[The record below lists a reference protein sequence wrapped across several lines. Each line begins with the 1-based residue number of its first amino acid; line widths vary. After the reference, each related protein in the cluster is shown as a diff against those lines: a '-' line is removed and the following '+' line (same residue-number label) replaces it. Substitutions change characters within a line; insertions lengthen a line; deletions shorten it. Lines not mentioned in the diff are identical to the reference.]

1 MSWLYFAV
9 SIWGAWF
16 TWNALHPIREHPRM
30 ASLSF
35 VAGWLTSE
43 LPLHHIAWQLLATLV
58 FASAGA
64 FEAWPGRLGL
74 LLSFASWAGL
84 VAVFQRAHEAEPAVE
99 RALREGLGEDYA
111 SELGSA
117 RGEQGLGTVDWMRV
131 LRPFPIRRPEVEV
144 HKDILF
150 ARERGID
157 LQLDVYRNRARAS
170 AAPVLLQIHGGA
182 WILGSKNEQALPL
195 INQLAF
201 DGWVSVSTSY
211 RLSPHATFPDHIVD
225 CKRALAWIREH
236 IADYGGDPDFVVV
249 TGGSAGGHLAALLAL
264 TPNDPEYQPGFE
276 AVDTRVR
283 ACVPFYGVMDFADR
297 NGVYPNDGLRALL
310 EKKVMKGSREEIPE
324 DWDRASPIMRVR
336 SDAPPFFVVHGDS
349 DSLVPVE
356 DARQFVRALR
366 EKAES
371 PVAYAEIPGA
381 QHAFEM
387 FPSLRSLHVVNG
399 VHRFLTWLLRERGA
413 ESA

>member
-1 MSWLYFAV
+1 MSGLYLV
-9 SIWGAWF
+9 LSIWGAWL
-16 TWNALHPIREHPRM
+16 TWNALHPIRHHSRL

-43 LPLHHIAWQLLATLV
+43 LPLHHIAWQLLVTLV

-64 FEAWPGRLGL
+64 FEAWTGRLGL

-99 RALREGLGEDYA
+99 RALREALGEGYA
-111 SELGSA
+111 PELRSA
-117 RGEQGLGTVDWMRV
+117 RGEQGLEREDWMRV

-144 HKDILF
+144 EKDILF
-150 ARERGID
+150 ARARGVD
-157 LQLDVYRNRARAS
+157 LKLDVYRNRSRPS

-182 WILGSKNEQALPL
+182 WILGSKDEQALPL
-195 INQLAF
+195 INQLAS
-201 DGWVSVSTSY
+201 DGWVCVSANY
-211 RLSPHATFPDHIVD
+211 RLSPHATFPDHIID

-236 IADYGGDPDFVVV
+236 IADYGGDPDYVVV

-283 ACVPFYGVMDFADR
+283 ACVPFYGVMDFSDR
-297 NGVYPNDGLRALL
+297 NGVYPNRSLSRLL
-310 EKKVMKGSREEIPE
+310 EKKVMKGSKDEIPE

-336 SDAPPFFVVHGDS
+336 SDAPPFFVVQGDV
-349 DSLVPVE
+349 DNLVPVE
-356 DARQFVRALR
+356 DARQFVSALR
-366 EKAES
+366 EKTES

-399 VHRFLTWLLRERGA
+399 VHRFLAWLLRERGA
-413 ESA
+413 GPT